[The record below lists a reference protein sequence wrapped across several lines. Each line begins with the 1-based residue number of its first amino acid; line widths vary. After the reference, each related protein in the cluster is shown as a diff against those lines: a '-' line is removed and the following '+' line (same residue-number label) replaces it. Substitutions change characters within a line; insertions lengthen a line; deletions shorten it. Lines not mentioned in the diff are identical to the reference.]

1 LTGACLLAGSH
12 SLHKLK
18 FLEGETLTKEEL
30 YTISFQLILHSGN
43 ARSLAMEA
51 IFDAKEKSFASAA
64 EKLSE
69 AGKELNEA
77 HHYQTQLIQ
86 AEAGGESL
94 DLPIILVH
102 AQDHLMTAMTVKDL
116 AAEIIEI
123 RQEMISN
130 LTGEESE

>member
-1 LTGACLLAGSH
+1 M
-12 SLHKLK
+12 
-18 FLEGETLTKEEL
+18 TKEEL
-30 YTISFQLILHSGN
+30 YAISFQLILHSGN

-64 EKLSE
+64 EKLTE

-77 HHYQTQLIQ
+77 HHFQTQLIQ
-86 AEAGGESL
+86 VEASGESL

-123 RQEMISN
+123 RQEMISKQ
-130 LTGEESE
+130 TGEESE